1 METRRGSRVGKKSRF
16 TAETRPCGPQ
26 RWLPLVVTEFCDVQR
41 KIGRMRP
48 RQDGGAHMLSPK
60 GRHVLNSGQ
69 KWPNRKKWGSSVARP
84 SKFSEERGVSFF
96 NKVDN

>member
-60 GRHVLNSGQ
+60 ACAELWPEMAKQEEMGVQCGQ
-69 KWPNRKKWGSSVARP
+69 TVQIFRRTWSLIL
-84 SKFSEERGVSFF
+84 
-96 NKVDN
+96 